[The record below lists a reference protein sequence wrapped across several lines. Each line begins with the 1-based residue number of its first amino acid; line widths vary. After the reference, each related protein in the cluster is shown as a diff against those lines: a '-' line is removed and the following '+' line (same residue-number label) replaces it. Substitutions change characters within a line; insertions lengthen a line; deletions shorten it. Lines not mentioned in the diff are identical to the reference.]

1 LNLTGGVRNQSTYLL
16 LSEGSVHLRGWSDAN
31 MPMLRYFLFVGGAL
45 LALLL
50 GANALLPSVP
60 ASGILESNTDLPAI
74 RIHSDRKWPER
85 VVFDTSQPMIAAAP
99 VTVARADAAVGNP
112 AVTVASPKARVRE
125 AFAQLPPS
133 EKIPAVAA
141 MDSKKP
147 ELRPQPK
154 RKLAKARPVQQP
166 AREPTILVAQQ
177 PRFGLF
183 GNTW

>member
-1 LNLTGGVRNQSTYLL
+1 
-16 LSEGSVHLRGWSDAN
+16 
-31 MPMLRYFLFVGGAL
+31 MPVLRYFLFVGGAL

-50 GANALLPSVP
+50 GANALLPPVP
-60 ASGILESNTDLPAI
+60 VSGVLESNTDLPTI

-99 VTVARADAAVGNP
+99 VTVAKADAAVGNP
-112 AVTVASPKARVRE
+112 AVTLASPKARVRE
-125 AFAQLPPS
+125 AFAQLPTSEKIPVA

-141 MDSKKP
+141 VDNKKP
-147 ELRPQPK
+147 ELRPLPK
-154 RKLAKARPVQQP
+154 RKLARARPVQQP